1 MAPKAEKK
9 LAEQKPAAT
18 KEKEVEIA
26 SAGKK
31 PTAGKKLPKKAGAAG
46 ADKKKTLLEAT
57 GWEIIDREFRP
68 RRFTFSRFLN
78 GLY

>member
-9 LAEQKPAAT
+9 LAAT
-18 KEKEVEIA
+18 EEKEAEIA

-31 PTAGKKLPKKAGAAG
+31 PKAGKKLPKKAG

-68 RRFTFSRFLN
+68 QRFTFSRFLN